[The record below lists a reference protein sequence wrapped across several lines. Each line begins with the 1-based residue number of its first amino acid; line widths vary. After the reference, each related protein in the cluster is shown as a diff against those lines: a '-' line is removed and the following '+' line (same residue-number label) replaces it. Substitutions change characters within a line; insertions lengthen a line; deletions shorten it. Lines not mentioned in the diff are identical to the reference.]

1 MDIYK
6 EYNKFIKKFAIVIA
20 LSLSLILSY
29 AYLISVIEN
38 VDFFTALYFSVIT
51 ITTTGY
57 GDFTPK
63 TFLGR
68 ALTIIY
74 LTFGIGIV
82 MYLFSLITEFIVEGK
97 LKELIRVKRMENL
110 IKSLK
115 DHYIVCGYGKLGRVI
130 VYKLLREGVKVVVI
144 EKDEEKIREALE
156 KYKNFIYIIGDAR
169 KDIILK
175 KANIEKAKC
184 LIAALSEDADNVF
197 VTLTAKELNKNILVV
212 AKADEYEA
220 IKKLKAAGA
229 DRVVSPYLIG
239 GLRMAE
245 LSLRS
250 GLLDF
255 LHTFIKVA
263 SDEFDEDVDV
273 KKIKVEEGSE
283 LAYKTL
289 SQSQIRKKTGLTV
302 LGVKRGDEIYINPEP
317 TFLIKPGDII
327 YAFGPRGCFVLLEK
341 KAKGKEGRE

>member
-1 MDIYK
+1 M
-6 EYNKFIKKFAIVIA
+6 
-20 LSLSLILSY
+20 
-29 AYLISVIEN
+29 
-38 VDFFTALYFSVIT
+38 FSVIT

-97 LKELIRVKRMENL
+97 LKELIKVKRMEEA
-110 IKSLK
+110 IKKLNN
-115 DHYIVCGYGKLGRVI
+115 HYILCGFGKLGKVI
-130 VYKLLREGVKVVVI
+130 AYRLKKEGVKFVVI
-144 EKDEEKIREALE
+144 EKDKKKIEEGLE
-156 KYKNFIYIIGDAR
+156 KYKDLIYIIGDAR
-169 KDIILK
+169 KDIVLK
-175 KANIEKAKC
+175 KANINKAKC
-184 LIAALSEDADNVF
+184 LISALSEDADNVF

-229 DRVVSPYLIG
+229 DRVVSPYIIG

-263 SDEFDEDVDV
+263 SDEFDEDVDI
-273 KKIKVEEGSE
+273 KKIKIEENSE

-302 LGVKRGDEIYINPEP
+302 LGVKRGKEIFINPEP
-317 TFLIKPGDII
+317 SFLLKPGDII
-327 YAFGPRGCFVLLEK
+327 YAFGPKECFIFLEK
-341 KAKGKEGRE
+341 KAKGEKR